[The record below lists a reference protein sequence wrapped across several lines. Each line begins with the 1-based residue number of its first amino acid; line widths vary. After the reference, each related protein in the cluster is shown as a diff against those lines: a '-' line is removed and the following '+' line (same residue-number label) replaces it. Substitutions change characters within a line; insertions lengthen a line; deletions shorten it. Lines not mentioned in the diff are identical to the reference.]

1 MRICET
7 EATQASPT
15 LGTFDAVYGPGIT
28 CIVYCDEVEL
38 QGGGKVTVQMSVVGF
53 ILVCECQWMNVQHGW
68 WSYGDFKCWD
78 PVTDVTESNTAFLCV
93 GIPQCQHIA
102 RPVILRCAKTLSL
115 SVYKTGTL
123 IFFLLLPH
131 NHATASRREE
141 RIETYTNGVWC
152 EALTIKNINGKK

>member
-1 MRICET
+1 M
-7 EATQASPT
+7 
-15 LGTFDAVYGPGIT
+15 
-28 CIVYCDEVEL
+28 
-38 QGGGKVTVQMSVVGF
+38 
-53 ILVCECQWMNVQHGW
+53 
-68 WSYGDFKCWD
+68 
-78 PVTDVTESNTAFLCV
+78 TDVTESNTAFLCV

-152 EALTIKNINGKK
+152 EALTIKNINGKKVVIFILMILRLVYNKYGESILLRYLGIKVQISLSYAIQSCELRQNWQCQEWFF